1 MDCFGVQSEDTVRRC
16 TKYYLLAG
24 PACLWCLLIIVHP
37 IKVLLFCGV
46 GFGIPSWLFLSLMFM
61 GGAFGIRQIYLS
73 SKVGRFVLFCFLM
86 WRSPKPWLFM
96 PHSWYFWKSFPWVVR
111 THPLVFE
118 TLWSSSVEV
127 MDYLIILS
135 MKNK

>member
-24 PACLWCLLIIVHP
+24 PVCLWRLVIIVHP

-46 GFGIPSWLFLSLMFM
+46 GFGIPSWLFLHLMFM
-61 GGAFGIRQIYLS
+61 GGAFGRIRQIYLS
-73 SKVGRFVLFCFLM
+73 SKVVCFVLFCFILFCFPM

-96 PHSWYFWKSFPWVVR
+96 LHSWYFLKSFPWVVWVHALGSR
-111 THPLVFE
+111 LFGAPVWK
-118 TLWSSSVEV
+118 LW
-127 MDYLIILS
+127 II
-135 MKNK
+135 

>member
-1 MDCFGVQSEDTVRRC
+1 
-16 TKYYLLAG
+16 
-24 PACLWCLLIIVHP
+24 
-37 IKVLLFCGV
+37 
-46 GFGIPSWLFLSLMFM
+46 MFM

-73 SKVGRFVLFCFLM
+73 SKVVCFVLFCFV
-86 WRSPKPWLFM
+86 LFSHVEISQTM
-96 PHSWYFWKSFPWVVR
+96 ALHAALLIFFEKLSMSSMGASTW
-111 THPLVFE
+111 FE